1 MMFRFLGIA
10 PVLALA
16 AAGVV
21 HAQTPPS
28 TGGGGQ
34 MAYPDSLPSGQVK
47 INAPTARDTGNMAY
61 PASPGGVSATPSSS
75 PDTGNMAYPAGGPIT
90 SSSRPARPGMTKA
103 ATAAPAA
110 PASGPTPAGM
120 AAAKALADKPGSAPV
135 PYVDFDAPAATM
147 KGKGVVMHHTAA
159 KPVAA
164 KTAEKKPATPA
175 ATPAPAPAVKK

>member
-1 MMFRFLGIA
+1 MMFRFLGLA

-34 MAYPDSLPSGQVK
+34 MAYPDSLKSGQVQ

-61 PASPGGVSATPSSS
+61 PASPGGVSAKPPSG
-75 PDTGNMAYPAGGPIT
+75 PDTGNMAYPAGGPIST
-90 SSSRPARPGMTKA
+90 PPGRATRSSTKA
-103 ATAAPAA
+103 AAAAAPAA
-110 PASGPTPAGM
+110 PGTAPTPAGM

-135 PYVDFDAPAATM
+135 PFVDFDPPATM
-147 KGKGVVMHHTAA
+147 KGKGVVMHHSAA

-164 KTAEKKPATPA
+164 KTTEKKPATPA
-175 ATPAPAPAVKK
+175 ATPAPAAKK